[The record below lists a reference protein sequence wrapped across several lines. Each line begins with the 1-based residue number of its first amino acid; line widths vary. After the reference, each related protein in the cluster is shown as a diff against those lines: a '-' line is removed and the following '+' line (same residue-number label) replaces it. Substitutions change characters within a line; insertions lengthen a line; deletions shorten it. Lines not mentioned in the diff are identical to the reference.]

1 MDEAGKRQTLQEDRA
16 DVLTDVRARLAR
28 LWLRLARLKGLD
40 GPASA
45 VEEAHDAVSRAE
57 RVARQ
62 EANGEAP
69 DAGSLRAAL
78 EEARAEDR
86 AIEVQGGEVQE

>member
-1 MDEAGKRQTLQEDRA
+1 MDEAGKKRTLQEDRA

-28 LWLRLARLKGLD
+28 LWLRLARLKGLN

-45 VEEAHDAVSRAE
+45 VEEAHDVVSRAE

-62 EANGEAP
+62 EASGEDP
-69 DAGSLRAAL
+69 DAGRVRAAL
-78 EEARAEDR
+78 EEAQEEDR
-86 AIEVQGGEVQE
+86 AIEIEGGEVSE